1 MFDPQKLKIKNLQS
15 QYFEN
20 QKLKIENGQL
30 VVLTFCFQ
38 FPPPKIQAIEN
49 SNRNKAIHV

>member
-49 SNRNKAIHV
+49 LNRNEAIHV

>member
-20 QKLKIENGQL
+20 QKLTIENGQL
-30 VVLTFCFQ
+30 VVLTFSFP
-38 FPPPKIQAIEN
+38 FPPPTIQAVQN

>member
-20 QKLKIENGQL
+20 QKLTIENGQL
-30 VVLTFCFQ
+30 VVLTFSFP
-38 FPPPKIQAIEN
+38 FPPPTIQAIEN